1 LEKLNSNIK
10 YRSMEKL
17 KIRVLSIFI
26 LVVIVALTTSCDS
39 TIKKRSDQKENNNQ
53 LHAYWTRN
61 ANIYEVNIRQ
71 FTDEGS
77 INEFRKQ
84 LPRLKKMGVDIL
96 WIMPIHPIG
105 EVNRK
110 GTLGSYYAVKDY
122 KQINPEFGSIEDLRN
137 LVDEAHNLGMYVI
150 LDWVANHSA
159 WDNPWATRHPD
170 WYKKDE
176 DGNFVSPYDWT
187 DVIAF
192 DYNNPVLRDSM
203 MDALKFWVSETDI
216 DGYRCD
222 VAGMVPVEFWNR
234 VRYELDSIKPVFML
248 AEDEDNDDLLR
259 EAFDMNYGW
268 KLHHIMNE
276 IAQGKQNSNDI
287 WDYFDWNDSKYPSNS
302 YRMYFTSN
310 HDENSWNGT
319 VQERMGDAGEVMAVL
334 SYTIPGMGMI
344 YNGQEAGLNKRLA
357 FFEKDTIS
365 WDEMPYNNLYST
377 LNKLKK
383 DNPALWNGK
392 YGGAIIRLGNESN
405 QSVFAFY
412 RKADNNTVISVLN
425 LTDKPQSLEFEN
437 SNING
442 DYNDVFG
449 EEKFRI
455 EGKTEINLNP
465 WGYLVLVK

>member
-1 LEKLNSNIK
+1 
-10 YRSMEKL
+10 MEKL

-287 WDYFDWNDSKYPSNS
+287 WDYFDWNDSIYPSYS

-319 VQERMGDAGEVMAVL
+319 VQERMGDAAEVMAVL